1 MITLSKIIVATVLSM
16 LMLSCNF
23 SVKSNE
29 QPVTQKRTSNVH
41 FNEIN
46 VCNKLEVYITQ
57 DTETGLRIQA
67 EENVHDIILTSVENN
82 ILSIY
87 TSEDIT

>member
-29 QPVTQKRTSNVH
+29 QAVTQKRTSNVH